1 MKAEY
6 KRDLHHNYLI
16 LHGEEQADTN
26 SYQVRMLLAN
36 AIPCL
41 LPCRLQSMDGQP
53 LFYYEITSRQSV
65 AAMYEKRKLKEED
78 LKLLFGGIFHAL
90 EVISSFLMNPDQIF
104 LVPEYL
110 YMNAEQKELYFCYLP
125 GYHKAIHQQFREFG
139 EYLLPKIDHQ
149 DERAVILGY
158 GIYRKAMEE
167 NFQIDEMKEELYGKN
182 GEEKTEGSS
191 ERNGAECSEVFRETI
206 EAEPKKKTLQE
217 EDFDREHMKKALE
230 KKVIPAKRKSKKQ
243 EWIRMGVILGVTA
256 LLAMGAVLGRK
267 LGYLPWLDTP
277 MLLGGIL
284 VFGGAGIL
292 GNFLWRS
299 WSTRKR
305 EPALPGGEESWKE
318 EDLWEQ
324 EFEAERRKQASGS
337 GEERKAQEASTGS
350 ESLRNSSSGNFSS
363 EKEEKYGETVVL
375 SCSTEPMN
383 ASLVS
388 KEPGLLATI
397 NLEEELTVIGKLPMA
412 ADAVIP
418 LDTVSRIHA
427 KIRKNGEEYYL
438 SDLNSKNGTS
448 VNGNMLKGED
458 EYCLHNQ
465 DEVHFGGAQYIFL
478 K

>member
-191 ERNGAECSEVFRETI
+191 ERNGAERSEVFRETMEAVDTFRQPGPEKGMGKFQKKKLEK

-230 KKVIPAKRKSKKQ
+230 KKVIPVKRKSKKQ

-256 LLAMGAVLGRK
+256 LLAMGAALGR
-267 LGYLPWLDTP
+267 
-277 MLLGGIL
+277 
-284 VFGGAGIL
+284 
-292 GNFLWRS
+292 
-299 WSTRKR
+299 
-305 EPALPGGEESWKE
+305 
-318 EDLWEQ
+318 
-324 EFEAERRKQASGS
+324 
-337 GEERKAQEASTGS
+337 
-350 ESLRNSSSGNFSS
+350 
-363 EKEEKYGETVVL
+363 
-375 SCSTEPMN
+375 
-383 ASLVS
+383 
-388 KEPGLLATI
+388 
-397 NLEEELTVIGKLPMA
+397 
-412 ADAVIP
+412 
-418 LDTVSRIHA
+418 
-427 KIRKNGEEYYL
+427 
-438 SDLNSKNGTS
+438 
-448 VNGNMLKGED
+448 
-458 EYCLHNQ
+458 
-465 DEVHFGGAQYIFL
+465 
-478 K
+478 